1 MSGIGIIVSSWI
13 NNANLLKE
21 EVEMIEKRRFVSRTL
36 AILMMACMV
45 IFGTV
50 AMTATTYANEGGG
63 IEFQKD
69 GEVIEDDMLF
79 TNEVMEY
86 YVDYDD
92 EDASSPLD
100 VKVYYSTW
108 DEELDDTV
116 VHELTED
123 AWYYDEQEQLITMY
137 GDKCWNELNAYDDSA
152 YSYNVTVRV
161 WYENLEGYDEEAF
174 LNVDVRKL
182 TVDYEYPWITEDYD
196 DDEDAWAMY
205 TGEERSIYSE
215 GRVYVLNRD
224 YPDGEWLSY
233 EVTDVTSDAECISV
247 SREDA
252 ESNWVVRAEEEG
264 QTQLTIEYQPID
276 SDDVDTFTVDI
287 EVKNTVYGVSIERTD
302 EGGSNVLP
310 GSYIGF
316 TAYGYSCS
324 GIAEDEEEYEYEYD
338 WSVEGKATIETD
350 PDDSSCATV
359 TVDENADDGDIV
371 EVKVIMKNGEDE
383 VLAENT
389 YELEVLSEYDELFI
403 SDVNDYA
410 FVGESQKITA
420 EYRHY
425 DMETPRGVKKDG
437 WTVTCTNVEP
447 AGAATVRPLAND
459 LNGNFEITR
468 KSAEWFKVNFTAKS
482 VDGEDEETR
491 TIYFNNS
498 PSTNLSDWD
507 LAIFDVNDDQ
517 VYDRIYVDG
526 KEGEARLSSIIL
538 RWDGEIDLD
547 YNKYD
552 LTMEKESIGPD
563 GNLIYT
569 PVRIGDKLQP
579 GENGTTTYR
588 ITAKAKAG
596 SGFTGSCFRYL
607 DVCDRYS
614 LNGFNADVTF
624 EVLGK
629 PNAVGERPMR
639 DYYLVLMDELSGVY
653 PEVSIDDGNLN
664 PDTDYDVSYV
674 LESQEDDPN
683 APVYDALDEITEPGV
698 YVCRIVGKG
707 LYHGTSDTAALNVV
721 KDEEAYEDAE
731 NAYAFSDMIE
741 EIIASIYDGES
752 LDTVKKTTSD
762 ARSMLKGE
770 GPDALSPAVIAAV
783 PERVKGMLTSAEK
796 YIEFKETV
804 KTIDPANPKQDAV
817 QKARSAYNAIQND
830 LKDMVD
836 TADLNRLTS
845 AEKKITDDKAAA
857 DARAAAE
864 AKAKMVK
871 TVTINVKT
879 VNAKAVNSA
888 VQKAGGSSKYV
899 TKFVLGK
906 KVKSIKK
913 GAFTSYKKATTL
925 ELKTKKLKKKTVK
938 NSLKGTKVKTVK
950 VNVGS
955 KKVNKKFVK
964 TYKKIFTKKIVG
976 KKVKIK

>member
-1 MSGIGIIVSSWI
+1 MTERKK
-13 NNANLLKE
+13 L
-21 EVEMIEKRRFVSRTL
+21 VSRTL

-45 IFGTV
+45 IFGTA

-63 IEFQKD
+63 IEFQKG
-69 GEVIEDDMLF
+69 GEAIDEDMLF
-79 TNEVMEY
+79 SDEEIEYSVNYDEEDAISDLNVEVFY
-86 YVDYDD
+86 QSYDYDQD
-92 EDASSPLD
+92 EFENIQLSDEVFSYDDAD
-100 VKVYYSTW
+100 QT
-108 DEELDDTV
+108 
-116 VHELTED
+116 
-123 AWYYDEQEQLITMY
+123 ITMY
-137 GDKCWNELNAYDDSA
+137 GEQCWNELVDPDDSF
-152 YSYNVTVRV
+152 YVYDVTVSASYV
-161 WYENLEGYDEEAF
+161 NADGDDVEA
-174 LNVDVRKL
+174 LLPLSVRESYVK
-182 TVDYEYPWITEDYD
+182 YEYPWNTEELGD
-196 DDEDAWAMY
+196 DLEWTMY
-205 TGEERSIYSE
+205 GTEERSIYNTGEVSIQ
-215 GRVYVLNRD
+215 NRD
-224 YPDGEWLSY
+224 YPNGEWLDY
-233 EVTDVTSDAECISV
+233 EVTNVTSDNKCISV
-247 SREDA
+247 SREDD
-252 ESNWVVRAEEEG
+252 ESNWVVRAEKEG
-264 QTQLTIEYQPID
+264 QAKLTIEYQTID
-276 SDDVDTFTVDI
+276 SDVDTFTVDI
-287 EVKNTVYGVSIERTD
+287 DVKDVIYGVGIERTD
-302 EGGSNVLP
+302 EGGDTVLP
-310 GSYIGF
+310 GSEIEF
-316 TAYGYSCS
+316 EAYGYRLPE
-324 GIAEDEEEYEYEYD
+324 IEENEEEYEYH
-338 WSVEGKATIETD
+338 WSVEGKATIKTD
-350 PDDSSCATV
+350 DQDSSCAKV
-359 TVDENADDGDIV
+359 TVDEDAVDGDTV
-371 EVKVIMKNGEDE
+371 EVKVIMKNGDGDILVEDI
-383 VLAENT
+383 
-389 YELEVLSEYDELFI
+389 YELEVLSEYDEFFI

-410 FVGESQKITA
+410 LVGESQKITA

-425 DMETPRGVKKDG
+425 DMDTPYGVKKDR
-437 WTVTCTNVEP
+437 WTVTCTNVDP
-447 AGAATVRPLAND
+447 AGAATVRSLAND

-468 KSAEWFKVNFTAKS
+468 KSAEEFEVEFTAKFD
-482 VDGEDEETR
+482 DGEDEETR
-491 TIYFNNS
+491 TIYFKNS

-507 LAIFDVNDDQ
+507 LTIFDENDDQ
-517 VYDRIYVDG
+517 VDDRLYVDG
-526 KEGEARLSSIIL
+526 KDGETRLSSIIL

-579 GENGTTTYR
+579 GKNGTTTYR

-596 SGFTGSCFRYL
+596 SGFTGSCFRYM

-614 LNGFNADVTF
+614 LNGFNADVRF
-624 EVLGK
+624 EGEGLGK

-639 DYYLVLMDELSGVY
+639 DYYLVLMDDLSGIY
-653 PEVSIDDGNLN
+653 PEVSIDDGNLV
-664 PDTDYDVSYV
+664 PDDYYSVSYV

-683 APVYDALDEITEPGV
+683 APVYYALDEITEPGV
-698 YVCRIVGKG
+698 YVCRITGIDP
-707 LYHGTSDTAALNVV
+707 YYGTSDTVALNVV
-721 KDEEAYEDAE
+721 ENQDAYDAAE

-741 EIIASIYDGES
+741 EIIASIFNGES
-752 LDTVKKTTSD
+752 LDTVKKTTAD

-770 GPDALSPAVIAAV
+770 GPDALTPAAIAAV

-817 QKARSAYNAIQND
+817 QKARNAYNAIQNW
-830 LKDMVD
+830 LKDAVA

-845 AEKKITDDKAAA
+845 AEKKIADDKAAA